1 MYQEES
7 VRRGGNNMNTEGIN
21 TEYKREYVED
31 IKKTVVA
38 FANTIGGKIYL
49 GIDNDGQ
56 IIGVQDYDQTMLKI
70 TNTIRDSIKPDITL
84 FTSYHKE
91 ILEEKV
97 VIIIT
102 VQKGTACPYYLAG
115 KGIRPEGVYVR
126 QGASSVPASETTIFK
141 MIKET
146 AGDNYEEIRSLNQD
160 LTFESLKLEFVE
172 SNIKIDPAKIKTLH
186 LIGEDDLYSNLGL
199 LLSDQCP
206 HTIKAAVFEGNTK
219 EIFKDRYEFAGS
231 LFKQLKDCYSFIDR
245 YNSTKSEFEGLRRID
260 KRSYPTTAIREAL
273 LNSIVHR
280 DYAYSGSTL
289 ISIFDDRIEF
299 VTFGG
304 LVKGIAK
311 DDMILGVSML
321 RNKNLANIFYRLKLI
336 EAFGTGIPKIMESY
350 HTYLIE
356 PKIDITDNAFKITLY
371 NTDFIKKPINDSF
384 NSLLNEGE
392 QKVIDIFKDVDS
404 LRRKDIEM
412 KLSISQPMAIKH
424 LKNLLEKEVIKK
436 IGSGKNVR
444 YYLSGK

>member
-1 MYQEES
+1 
-7 VRRGGNNMNTEGIN
+7 MNTEGIN

-56 IIGVQDYDQTMLKI
+56 IIGVQDYDQTILKI

-126 QGASSVPASETTIFK
+126 QGASSVPATETAIFK

-160 LTFESLKLEFVE
+160 LTFESLKVEFVE
-172 SNIKIDPAKIKTLH
+172 SNIKIDQAKMKTLH

-199 LLSDQCP
+199 LLSDQCI
-206 HTIKAAVFEGNTK
+206 HTIKVAVFEGNTK
-219 EIFKDRYEFAGS
+219 ETFKDRYEFAGS

-260 KRSYPTTAIREAL
+260 KRNYPTTAIREAL

-289 ISIFDDRIEF
+289 ISIFDNRIEF
-299 VTFGG
+299 VTIGG

-311 DDMILGVSML
+311 DDMLLGVSML

-371 NTDFIKKPINDSF
+371 NTDFIKNSINDSF

-392 QKVIDIFKDVDS
+392 QKVIDLFKDVDS
-404 LRRKDIEM
+404 IRRKDIEM

-424 LKNLLEKEVIKK
+424 LKNLLEKEAIKK

-444 YYLSGK
+444 YHLSGK